1 VCSSD
6 LLALRVPHEFV
17 DSNEIGRFLRAE
29 QKS

>member
-1 VCSSD
+1 V
-6 LLALRVPHEFV
+6 LRELALRVPHEFV